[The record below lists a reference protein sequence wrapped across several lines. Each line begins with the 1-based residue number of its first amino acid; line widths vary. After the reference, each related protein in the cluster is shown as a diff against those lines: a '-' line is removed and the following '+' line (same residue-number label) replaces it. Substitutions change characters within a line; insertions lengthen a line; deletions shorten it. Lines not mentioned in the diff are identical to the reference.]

1 MQGIA
6 GFMLRGYKVAL
17 APMLVYGVA
26 LWGVGLAGGYA
37 LAYHAPTGWPWTRA
51 SGFWAASG
59 AGLVVAGLT
68 LTWLAAR
75 VAREH
80 VKRP

>member
-1 MQGIA
+1 M
-6 GFMLRGYKVAL
+6 
-17 APMLVYGVA
+17 
-26 LWGVGLAGGYA
+26 GLAGGYA
-37 LAYHAPTGWPWTRA
+37 LAYHAPTGWPWTGA

-59 AGLVVAGLT
+59 AGLVVAALT